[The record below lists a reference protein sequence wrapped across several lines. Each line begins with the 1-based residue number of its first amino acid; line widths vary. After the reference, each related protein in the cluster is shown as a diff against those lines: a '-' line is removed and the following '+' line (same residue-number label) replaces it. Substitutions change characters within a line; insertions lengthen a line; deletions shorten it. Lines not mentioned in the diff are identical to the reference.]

1 MKSYID
7 IHSHILPGI
16 DDGAENFETSM
27 QMLRIAQKQGIHSI
41 ILTPHYKPMHHN
53 AHPESLAALRE
64 RLLEGMKREGLDIGL
79 YLGNEFYF
87 HSGMFQK
94 LEEKQACTMAGSAYV
109 LIEFGPMDS
118 FGTIRNGLYEAL
130 SQGYRPILAHVER
143 YGSVSSQRG
152 RVEEMVQM
160 GCYIQINA
168 GSVMGKFGFAA
179 RQFTKRLLGD
189 GLVHFVATDSHNA
202 GNRSPQLAECEK
214 YISRKFSGEY
224 AKRLFWDNP
233 LCVIRDEYI

>member
-64 RLLEGMKREGLDIGL
+64 RLLEGMKGEGLDIGL

-130 SQGYRPILAHVER
+130 SQGYRETVAYRQIGRAHV
-143 YGSVSSQRG
+143 
-152 RVEEMVQM
+152 
-160 GCYIQINA
+160 
-168 GSVMGKFGFAA
+168 
-179 RQFTKRLLGD
+179 
-189 GLVHFVATDSHNA
+189 
-202 GNRSPQLAECEK
+202 
-214 YISRKFSGEY
+214 
-224 AKRLFWDNP
+224 
-233 LCVIRDEYI
+233 